1 LRYIVHCINAALHQ
15 LTEVPEMMNKIEQ
28 LAENL
33 KAESRQLAD
42 RAIAGLRTAGL
53 ETAGLI
59 TRTKAPVHTIAD
71 VGLRLNNLSHD
82 SIEKLLK
89 QQVSALEDI
98 IDGSARRLEKAAR
111 ARSVRTLLE
120 GQISTLPKTRDH
132 AVKNA
137 KKTVALVRDT
147 GDAFSD
153 LVKDV
158 VVDIS
163 SARKGR
169 KPARK
174 KAASRPAARKKAPG
188 RKPAAKKAGAK
199 KKSAARKAPAA
210 RAVETASSQ
219 AA

>member
-1 LRYIVHCINAALHQ
+1 VHCINVALHQ
-15 LTEVPEMMNKIEQ
+15 LTEVAEMMNKIEQ
-28 LAENL
+28 LADNL

-59 TRTKAPVHTIAD
+59 ARTKGPVNAIAD
-71 VGLRLNNLSHD
+71 AGLKLNNLSHD

-89 QQVSALEDI
+89 HQASALEDI
-98 IDGSARRLEKAAR
+98 IDGSAHRLEKAAR
-111 ARSVRTLLE
+111 ARTVRTLLE

-137 KKTVALVRDT
+137 KKTAALVRDT
-147 GDAFSD
+147 GDAFTV

-163 SARKGR
+163 STRKGR

-174 KAASRPAARKKAPG
+174 KAAGRPAARKKAGG
-188 RKPAAKKAGAK
+188 RKSAAKKTGAK
-199 KKSAARKAPAA
+199 KTAARKSAPRKASAARAE
-210 RAVETASSQ
+210 VSTSQ